1 MGGPESW
8 RSGAGIADTGE
19 MGPPVEVAA
28 SGYRAPAP
36 ALRGLVSY
44 HGYDLR
50 GHAPGR
56 HRGLPSPYLT
66 FVVTFGP
73 GLVLERPDG
82 GRDRYAACVGGLHD
96 TPEQIVHDGRQ
107 SGVHL
112 SVHPLAARALF
123 GVPAAALADVTV
135 AADGVLGALGRELAA
150 RVAETEDAGWD
161 ARFTALDDVLGR
173 LLRRH
178 DTAGAATDEIRHA
191 WRVLTS
197 SAPGGVSTLAREIG
211 WSGDHL
217 GRRFRAEFGVGPKV
231 AARMAR
237 FDRARRDVARRA
249 DAGALALADVA
260 ADHGYADQ
268 AHFTRE
274 FRALADC
281 TPTRWVE
288 EEVRAGLSGGS
299 DDPDAGLG
307 VGSVQDRA
315 AARPRSSR
323 T

>member
-1 MGGPESW
+1 MGQ
-8 RSGAGIADTGE
+8 
-19 MGPPVEVAA
+19 PVVLAA

-73 GLVLERPDG
+73 GLELERPDG
-82 GRDRYAACVGGLHD
+82 GRDRFAACVGGLHD
-96 TPEQIVHDGRQ
+96 TPERIVHDGRQ

-112 SVHPLAARALF
+112 AVHPLAARALF
-123 GVPAAALADVTV
+123 GLPAAELAEVTV
-135 AADGVLGALGRELAA
+135 DARDVLGAAGRELEGRIAD
-150 RVAETEDAGWD
+150 TEDAGWE
-161 ARFTALDDVLGR
+161 ARFAALDDVLGR

-178 DTAGAATDEIRHA
+178 DTVGEPADEVRHA
-191 WRVLTS
+191 WRVIT
-197 SAPGGVSTLAREIG
+197 APGPADVGELAREVG

-249 DAGALALADVA
+249 GAGSLSLADVA
-260 ADHGYADQ
+260 AVHGYADQ
-268 AHFTRE
+268 AHLTRE
-274 FRALADC
+274 FRALAGC
-281 TPTRWVE
+281 APTRWVE
-288 EEVRAGLSGGS
+288 EEVRAGMSGGS
-299 DDPDAGLG
+299 EDPDAGLG
-307 VGSVQDRA
+307 SVQDGA
-315 AARPRSSR
+315 PARPRSS
-323 T
+323 TA